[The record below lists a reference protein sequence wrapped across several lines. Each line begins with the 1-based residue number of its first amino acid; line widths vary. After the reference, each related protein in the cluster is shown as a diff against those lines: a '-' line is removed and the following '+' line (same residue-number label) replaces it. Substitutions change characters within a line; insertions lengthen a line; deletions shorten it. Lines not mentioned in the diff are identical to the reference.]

1 MQDLISSY
9 LIQKKECSLP
19 ALGKISISSSSPSF
33 DVAEKT
39 ISAPR
44 EQFVFSGRADHHF
57 EGLVKYISQKKSIS
71 EKDAKENLIS
81 WCHSAKEKLNDGE
94 KISLSCL
101 GFFQKN
107 SSGVISFTN
116 EEPLIFY
123 QSVKAERALHKND
136 EHAVL
141 VGDRETTSS
150 AMNQYLN
157 EEEVV
162 SDSRWRIIS
171 IVLLAIAVILLFIHF
186 YIHSFSFITGNQSHI
201 QTQSPAETYTPQ

>member
-19 ALGKISISSSSPSF
+19 SLGKITINSSTPSF
-33 DVAEKT
+33 DVADKK
-39 ISAPR
+39 ISAPQD
-44 EQFVFSGRADHHF
+44 EFVFSGRADHHY
-57 EGLVKYISQKKSIS
+57 EGLVKYISQKQKIS
-71 EKDAKENLIS
+71 EKEAKENLIS

-94 KISLSCL
+94 KINLGSL

-116 EEPLIFY
+116 EEPLLFY
-123 QSVKAERALHKND
+123 QPVKAERALHKND

-162 SDSRWRIIS
+162 SDSRWKIIS

-186 YIHSFSFITGNQSHI
+186 YIHSFSFISGNQSHI
-201 QTQSPAETYTPQ
+201 QPQSPAATYSPQ